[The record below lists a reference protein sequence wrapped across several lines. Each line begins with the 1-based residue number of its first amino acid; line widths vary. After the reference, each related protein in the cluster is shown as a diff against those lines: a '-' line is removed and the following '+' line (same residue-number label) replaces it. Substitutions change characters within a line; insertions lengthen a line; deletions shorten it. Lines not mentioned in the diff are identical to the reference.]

1 MRMSP
6 AHHYRSSDYLL
17 QAQMHARNV
26 RGLRHCGDFFK
37 IRISMKLHYDIAK
50 STALRPSGHGPVACG
65 LPRGER
71 GNQDFITI
79 D

>member
-1 MRMSP
+1 
-6 AHHYRSSDYLL
+6 
-17 QAQMHARNV
+17 MHARNV

-37 IRISMKLHYDIAK
+37 TRNSMKLHYDIAK

-65 LPRGER
+65 MAVREIR